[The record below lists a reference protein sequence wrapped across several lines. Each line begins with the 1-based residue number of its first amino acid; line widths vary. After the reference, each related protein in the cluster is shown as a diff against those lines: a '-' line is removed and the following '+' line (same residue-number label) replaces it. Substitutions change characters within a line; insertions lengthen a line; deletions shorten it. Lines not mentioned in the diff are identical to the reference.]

1 MKITPVSKIITHQ
14 RRGHNVHL
22 LVTWIHH
29 TRGIP
34 NSKIPRWIHHT
45 RGIPISKTDSTPQNH
60 QVQEWRQDNIYTQEK
75 ATWNFEVHI
84 PIDITLPSR
93 KKKEVQQIKYDLS
106 LLHLSKRHDW
116 QNLMPTTSSDY
127 LKLLSA
133 TLPCLGTY
141 QMNVPIPNWPL
152 GPWLCHHIWR

>member
-1 MKITPVSKIITHQ
+1 MRQPWYLKMLAFRSWRYTPVSKIITHQ

-45 RGIPISKTDSTPQNH
+45 RGIPISKTDSTPQNY

-75 ATWNFEVHI
+75 ATWNFEVPI
-84 PIDITLPSR
+84 PIDLTPPSR
-93 KKKEVQQIKYDLS
+93 KEERSI
-106 LLHLSKRHDW
+106 SKSSMIYPYFICPKDMIDKILCPPLP
-116 QNLMPTTSSDY
+116 QTTSS
-127 LKLLSA
+127 
-133 TLPCLGTY
+133 C
-141 QMNVPIPNWPL
+141 
-152 GPWLCHHIWR
+152 